1 VVPLFKTVLIANR
14 GEISCRISR
23 TAQRMGIRSVAV
35 YSDADS
41 GALHT
46 RVADEAVRIGPP
58 SARESYLDL
67 EALLGAA
74 RATGAE
80 AIHPGYGF
88 LSQSAEFAQACA
100 DAGIRF
106 VGPSPQ
112 AIRLMGVKDQAKDL
126 MRRAGVPVVPGYL
139 GESQEDATLTREAAR
154 VGFPLLVKAIAG
166 GGGKG
171 MRVVATPAELPAA
184 LAAARGEAERAFGDG
199 RIMLER
205 YVRRAR
211 HVEVQVIADSHG
223 NTLHLLERDCSLQ
236 RRYQKIIEEAPAP
249 GLSPALRRRLHEAA
263 VAAARAVGYE
273 NAGTVEFVLAA
284 DEFFFL
290 EMNTRLQVEH
300 PVTEAILGLDL
311 VELQLRIAA
320 GEPLPISQTQVQPRG
335 HAFEARIYAEDP
347 RRSFLPAGGRAHA
360 LSWPRDA
367 RIDAALEAGDRVVVD
382 YDALLA
388 KLIVHAADRPSALSA
403 LERALRASRVEGVTT
418 NLAALV
424 ALAAD
429 PQVAAADVYTRLID
443 ERGDELLPSQSG
455 QAERAARLAASALLA
470 AQESAPEASP
480 WDRTD
485 GWSAQGGAVPLVR
498 LQAPDGRDFVLH
510 GASSEADADA
520 TSVERDR
527 VTVWLDGERHM
538 FHRVSGDSDCGGS
551 GAQGVVRAPMPGLIL
566 AVNVKDG
573 EAVSRG
579 QALVVMEAMK
589 MEHTLAASADG
600 RVTELRIR
608 KGDRVRD
615 GDQLLR
621 LEA

>member
-1 VVPLFKTVLIANR
+1 LFKTLLIANR
-14 GEISCRISR
+14 GEISCRVSR
-23 TAQRMGIRSVAV
+23 TAQRMGIRSIAV
-35 YSDADS
+35 YSDADA

-58 SARESYLDL
+58 SAKESYLNI
-67 EALLGAA
+67 EALLAAA

-106 VGPSPQ
+106 VGPSPR

-139 GESQEDATLTREAAR
+139 GESQDEATLTREAAR

-171 MRVVATPAELPAA
+171 MRVVAAPAELPAA

-199 RIMLER
+199 RVMLER
-205 YVRRAR
+205 YVQRAR

-249 GLSPALRRRLHEAA
+249 GLSSELRQRLHGAA
-263 VAAARAVGYE
+263 VAAARAVSYE
-273 NAGTVEFVLAA
+273 NAGTIEFVLAG

-311 VELQLRIAA
+311 VELQLRVAA
-320 GEPLPISQTQVQPRG
+320 GEPLPIPQVQVRPQG
-335 HAFEARIYAEDP
+335 HAFEARVYAEDP
-347 RRSFLPAGGRAHA
+347 RRSFLPTGGRARA
-360 LSWPRDA
+360 LSWPRGA
-367 RIDAALEAGDRVVVD
+367 RVDAALEAGDRVVVD

-388 KLIVHAADRPSALSA
+388 KLIVHAADRSSALAA
-403 LERALRASRVEGVTT
+403 LEHALRGSRVEGVRT

-443 ERGDELLPSQSG
+443 ERGDKLLPDLSEQTG
-455 QAERAARLAASALLA
+455 RAARLAAAALLA
-470 AQESAPEASP
+470 ERESGASP
-480 WDRTD
+480 SPWGRAD
-485 GWSAQGGAVPLVR
+485 GWTVQGGTGPLVR
-498 LQAPDGRDFVLH
+498 LQSESGTDFVLR
-510 GASSEADADA
+510 GESAAAEADS
-520 TSVERDR
+520 TSVEGDR
-527 VTVWLDGERHM
+527 VTAWLDGERHV
-538 FHRVSGDSDCGGS
+538 FHRVSGDASSSAG

-566 AVNVKDG
+566 AVNVEDG

-589 MEHTLAASADG
+589 MEHTLAAGAAG
-600 RVTELRIR
+600 KVTELRIR

-621 LEA
+621 LEG